1 MNILT
6 KRARTILKAV
16 HASGGESNKLNLAI
30 YRRSDDTYW
39 IVPRDSDF
47 KTAVDTDRTHCDGSL
62 RAVAQ
67 LSEVFHEW
75 DKLAQKG
82 ANGPQGRHPLCDA

>member
-16 HASGGESNKLNLAI
+16 HASGGDSERLHLRI
-30 YRRSDDTYW
+30 YRSGDGSYW
-39 IVPRDSDF
+39 IQPRDEGF
-47 KTAVDTDRTHCDGSL
+47 GAVDDTDRTHCDGSL

-75 DKLAQKG
+75 DKLSQG
-82 ANGPQGRHPLCDA
+82 ADGSAK

>member
-6 KRARTILKAV
+6 KRARTILKSV
-16 HASGGESNKLNLAI
+16 HASDGDSERLHLRI
-30 YRRSDDTYW
+30 YRGGDGSYW
-39 IVPRDSDF
+39 IQPRDKNF
-47 KTAVDTDRTHCDGSL
+47 EAVNDTDRTHCDGSL

-82 ANGPQGRHPLCDA
+82 AHGPQGRCPPCDA

>member
-16 HASGGESNKLNLAI
+16 HASSGDSERLHLRI
-30 YRRSDDTYW
+30 YRSGDGYW
-39 IVPRDSDF
+39 IQPRDEGF
-47 KTAVDTDRTHCDGSL
+47 GAVDDTDRTHCDGSL

-75 DKLAQKG
+75 DKLADMKAQKG
-82 ANGPQGRHPLCDA
+82 ANGPQGR

>member
-6 KRARTILKAV
+6 KRAHDILKTV
-16 HASGGESNKLNLAI
+16 HASKGEKSEKLVLVI
-30 YRRSDDTYW
+30 YRYPGEKYMVNSLPSASR
-39 IVPRDSDF
+39 I
-47 KTAVDTDRTHCDGSL
+47 HCDGSL

-75 DKLAQKG
+75 DKLAQKE
-82 ANGPQGRHPLCDA
+82 ANGPQGRRPPCDA